1 MDGARSAA
9 AAAAAGSVPGPR
21 VARLGILSPNLAK
34 LAKSG
39 PPSAKF
45 IFDSKVCLAKFQP
58 LSANTGKYFLAIFDP
73 V

>member
-1 MDGARSAA
+1 MDGARSAAAAA

-21 VARLGILSPNLAK
+21 VARLEILSPNLAK

-45 IFDSKVCLAKFQP
+45 IFDS
-58 LSANTGKYFLAIFDP
+58 
-73 V
+73 

>member
-1 MDGARSAA
+1 MDGARSAAA

-21 VARLGILSPNLAK
+21 VARLEILSPNLAK

-45 IFDSKVCLAKFQP
+45 IFDS
-58 LSANTGKYFLAIFDP
+58 
-73 V
+73 